1 MYIGNYRWVPICMY
15 KSKYQRQTRKAKRCY
30 VKIEVKHEDVSKN
43 ATDFWN
49 IKVLIARAV

>member
-1 MYIGNYRWVPICMY
+1 MY